1 MFSLKVSV
9 LFYIFIF
16 AILCNAQEPI
26 RLIGEGEYNIN
37 VLKEIKGT
45 DSFLSLGE
53 DAREC
58 QTVEPLYNCTT
69 RKYKETILGEC
80 GCLPFNIRI
89 SSKVHLYWN
98 IVEYF

>member
-1 MFSLKVSV
+1 MKIGNLPLKDISTVEEVDLADRIAESNQQIKVSV

-45 DSFLSLGE
+45 DSFLSLGK

-58 QTVEPLYNCTT
+58 HTEAN
-69 RKYKETILGEC
+69 E
-80 GCLPFNIRI
+80 
-89 SSKVHLYWN
+89 
-98 IVEYF
+98 

>member
-69 RKYKETILGEC
+69 RKYKETILGEDIPGIIAIFQKSHC
-80 GCLPFNIRI
+80 FALLSI
-89 SSKVHLYWN
+89 L
-98 IVEYF
+98 